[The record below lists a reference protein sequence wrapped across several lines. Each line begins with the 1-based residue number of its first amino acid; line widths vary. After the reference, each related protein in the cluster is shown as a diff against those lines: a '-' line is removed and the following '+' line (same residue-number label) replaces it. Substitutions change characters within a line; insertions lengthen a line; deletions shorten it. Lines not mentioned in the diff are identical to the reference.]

1 MVPQLL
7 PPVAAIT
14 IGTPT
19 QKAPSD
25 RNPAAAA
32 CGAATVFTFYFALL
46 AMCLSL
52 SQEWLETYT
61 HTHSMSEI
69 RVTCRTHVCTL
80 HVCACVG
87 IYQVNREKTRC
98 QLQKRSCLMGEGEP
112 GQLLARAASRQC
124 AFLQTLGRAGLRE
137 WLFKT
142 LGSFYFTT
150 REVNP
155 ALKCQSKWSHLVSVG
170 SLCISAAEIR
180 LDASRKVQLKLFLLP
195 IKIDST
201 EDLAPGLH

>member
-7 PPVAAIT
+7 PPVAALT
-14 IGTPT
+14 TGTPT

-32 CGAATVFTFYFALL
+32 CGAATVFTFYFVLL
-46 AMCLSL
+46 ATCLSL
-52 SQEWLETYT
+52 SQEWLETHT
-61 HTHSMSEI
+61 HTHIQCQRSKLPAGHMCAHCMCARVWVYI
-69 RVTCRTHVCTL
+69 RWT
-80 HVCACVG
+80 
-87 IYQVNREKTRC
+87 EKTRC

-124 AFLQTLGRAGLRE
+124 AFLQTLRRAGLRE

>member
-7 PPVAAIT
+7 PPVAALT
-14 IGTPT
+14 TGTPT

-32 CGAATVFTFYFALL
+32 CGAATVFTFYFVLL
-46 AMCLSL
+46 ATCLSL
-52 SQEWLETYT
+52 SQEWLETHT
-61 HTHSMSEI
+61 HTHIQCQRSELPAGHMCAHCMCARVWVYI
-69 RVTCRTHVCTL
+69 RWT
-80 HVCACVG
+80 
-87 IYQVNREKTRC
+87 EKTRC

-124 AFLQTLGRAGLRE
+124 AFLQTLRRAGLRE